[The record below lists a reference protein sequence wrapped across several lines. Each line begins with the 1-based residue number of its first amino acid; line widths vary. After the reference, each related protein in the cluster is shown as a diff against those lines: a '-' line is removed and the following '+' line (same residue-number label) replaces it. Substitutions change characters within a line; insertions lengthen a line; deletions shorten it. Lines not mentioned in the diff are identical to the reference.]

1 MLSALHIENIAVI
14 EKTDITFGGGF
25 NVLTGETG
33 AGKSIVI
40 DAINAILGER
50 TSHDLIRT
58 GADSAS
64 VTATFEK
71 ISDDA
76 KTELS
81 ELGYDCDDDTLII
94 LRKIF
99 ADGRNVVKING
110 MPATVSILK
119 KFSQY
124 LINIHG
130 QHDSQHLLDATRH
143 IDYIDLVAD
152 DKSLFDAYVDAFKQ
166 YNDVKKRLLELK
178 AVSDSALQRA
188 DYLRYAVSELEAAEI
203 EVGEREELAK
213 QRDLMRNSV
222 DIAQQLT
229 DAYNILN
236 GSEYNQGVPS
246 VIRSAADIIGSVLKY
261 IPEFEGL
268 HEKLVG
274 FGYEIEELASTVDGY
289 LSKIEFNPELLES
302 IEARLDYLFRL
313 SKKYGSTEEEMLSF
327 LENSKNELESLDNSD
342 ENVKR
347 LESEL
352 NEKYGAMVDLANR
365 LSDVR
370 RKTAE
375 TFAKNVCEQL
385 EYLDMPKARF
395 EVDIN
400 KVDYSS
406 KGCDQIEFLISA
418 NAGETPKPLA
428 KIASGG
434 ELSRIMLA
442 IKSVISDIDDVD
454 TLIFD
459 EIDAGISGSAARKVG
474 IKIKQIAQSRQII
487 CVTHLA
493 QIAALADEHFK
504 IQKNISDDRTFTQ
517 VNLLDNT
524 GRVEEVARIMSTG
537 VITDAM
543 RNSAIELMKE

>member
-76 KTELS
+76 KAELS

-166 YNDVKKRLLELK
+166 YNDVKKRLSELK

-313 SKKYGSTEEEMLSF
+313 SKKYGSTEEEMLSY